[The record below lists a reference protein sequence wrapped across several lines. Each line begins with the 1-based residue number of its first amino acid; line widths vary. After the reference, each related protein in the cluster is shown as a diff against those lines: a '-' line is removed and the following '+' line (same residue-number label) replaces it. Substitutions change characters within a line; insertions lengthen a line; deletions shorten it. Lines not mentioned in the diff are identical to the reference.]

1 MVGLGVK
8 EIITYLWLALIPT
21 QLGRHFWLVESR
33 VLGMKIDYLSIILYL
48 TDILWIGWIIKNHPL
63 TPLESGGMRN
73 LIQNHPL
80 APSLTKEGDKTK
92 TLRDKWLR
100 VVLALMIVVGNIV
113 VAQAKWVAVYRWL
126 RVGQWLF
133 TFYLVSKNKKD
144 IEEKLLKVIP
154 WWIIIESFLALAQVV
169 KGGSL
174 QGIWWW
180 FGERR
185 FLLGNLGI
193 AEMRVGNEAWV
204 RAYGTFSHPNSLA
217 GFLLLAWIYMKN
229 TNKKQDT
236 RNEKQETRNK
246 KQNTRNKNLKI
257 KIWKWVVN
265 WSALLGIVL
274 AGSRTVWVL
283 SILILIQETRNE
295 KQELKGVVEKVLIG
309 IGLVTMVLGIVGNEY
324 ELKSFLGGWDKDSW
338 SKRVSLVVSA
348 KNMFIDSPFL
358 GIGNGNFVSV
368 LPMYQEKNIFWLQPV
383 HNIFLLILSEI
394 GIFGVVLLCKMFGK
408 IRKKN
413 WQILGIIIVT
423 GMLDHY
429 WVTLPQNFWLAAIIL
444 GLMR

>member
-1 MVGLGVK
+1 MK

-48 TDILWIGWIIKNHPL
+48 SDILWVVWVY
-63 TPLESGGMRN
+63 LETRN
-73 LIQNHPL
+73 KKQETRNEKQNTRCGKWKLLLIL
-80 APSLTKEGDKTK
+80 G
-92 TLRDKWLR
+92 
-100 VVLALMIVVGNIV
+100 VVVGNVV
-113 VAQAKWVAVYRWL
+113 VAQAKLVAVYRWL

-217 GFLLLAWIYMKN
+217 GFLLLAWIWWRKSPALRAPPLR
-229 TNKKQDT
+229 KGGI
-236 RNEKQETRNK
+236 
-246 KQNTRNKNLKI
+246 L
-257 KIWKWVVN
+257 KWVVN

-309 IGLVTMVLGIVGNEY
+309 IGLVAMVLGIVGNEY

-358 GIGNGNFVSV
+358 GIGNGNFVSL
-368 LPMYQEKNIFWLQPV
+368 LPKYQEKNIFWLQPV

-394 GIFGVVLLCKMFGK
+394 GIFGVVLLCKMFGR

>member
-1 MVGLGVK
+1 MK

-48 TDILWIGWIIKNHPL
+48 SDILWVVWIIKNHPL
-63 TPLESGGMRN
+63 T
-73 LIQNHPL
+73 
-80 APSLTKEGDKTK
+80 PSLTKEGDKTK
-92 TLRDKWLR
+92 NFWNRWLM
-100 VVLALMIVVGNIV
+100 VVLVLAIVVGNVV
-113 VAQAKWVAVYRWL
+113 VAQAKLVAVYRWL

-144 IEEKLLKVIP
+144 IKEKLLKVIP

-217 GFLLLAWIYMKN
+217 GFLLLAWIWWRKSN
-229 TNKKQDT
+229 LPPAPFFDKTGENKFIVN
-236 RNEKQETRNK
+236 R
-246 KQNTRNKNLKI
+246 I
-257 KIWKWVVN
+257 FYWVVN

-309 IGLVTMVLGIVGNEY
+309 IGLVTMVLRIVGNEY

-368 LPMYQEKNIFWLQPV
+368 LPKYQEKNIFWLQPV

>member
-1 MVGLGVK
+1 MK

-48 TDILWIGWIIKNHPL
+48 SDILWVVWIIKNHPL
-63 TPLESGGMRN
+63 T
-73 LIQNHPL
+73 
-80 APSLTKEGDKTK
+80 PSLTKEGDKTK
-92 TLRDKWLR
+92 NFWNRWLM
-100 VVLALMIVVGNIV
+100 VVLVLAIVVGNVV
-113 VAQAKWVAVYRWL
+113 VAQAKLVAVYRWL

-217 GFLLLAWIYMKN
+217 GFLLLAWIWWRKSPALRAPPLR
-229 TNKKQDT
+229 KGGI
-236 RNEKQETRNK
+236 
-246 KQNTRNKNLKI
+246 L
-257 KIWKWVVN
+257 KWVVN

-309 IGLVTMVLGIVGNEY
+309 IGLVAMVLGIVGNEY

-358 GIGNGNFVSV
+358 GIGNGNFVSL
-368 LPMYQEKNIFWLQPV
+368 LPKYQEKNIFWLQPV

-394 GIFGVVLLCKMFGK
+394 GIFGVVLLCKMFGR

>member
-1 MVGLGVK
+1 VVGLGVK

-48 TDILWIGWIIKNHPL
+48 SDILWVVWIIKNHPL
-63 TPLESGGMRN
+63 T
-73 LIQNHPL
+73 
-80 APSLTKEGDKTK
+80 PSLTKEGDKTK
-92 TLRDKWLR
+92 NFWNRWLM
-100 VVLALMIVVGNIV
+100 VVLVLAIVVGNVV
-113 VAQAKWVAVYRWL
+113 VAQAKLVAVYRWL

-217 GFLLLAWIYMKN
+217 GFLLLAWIWWRKSPALRAPPLR
-229 TNKKQDT
+229 KGGI
-236 RNEKQETRNK
+236 
-246 KQNTRNKNLKI
+246 L
-257 KIWKWVVN
+257 KWVVN

-368 LPMYQEKNIFWLQPV
+368 LPKYQEKNIFWLQPV

-394 GIFGVVLLCKMFGK
+394 GIFGVVLLCKMFGR

>member
-48 TDILWIGWIIKNHPL
+48 SDILWVGWIIKNHPL
-63 TPLESGGMRN
+63 TP
-73 LIQNHPL
+73 
-80 APSLTKEGDKTK
+80 SLTKEGDKTK
-92 TLRDKWLR
+92 NFWNRWLM
-100 VVLALMIVVGNIV
+100 VVLVLAIVVGNVV
-113 VAQAKWVAVYRWL
+113 VAQAKLVAVYRWL

-217 GFLLLAWIYMKN
+217 GFLLLAWIWWRKSPALRAPPLR
-229 TNKKQDT
+229 KGGI
-236 RNEKQETRNK
+236 
-246 KQNTRNKNLKI
+246 L
-257 KIWKWVVN
+257 KWVVN

-309 IGLVTMVLGIVGNEY
+309 IGLVAMVLGIVGNEY

-358 GIGNGNFVSV
+358 GIGNGNFVSL
-368 LPMYQEKNIFWLQPV
+368 LPKYQEKNIFWLQPV

-394 GIFGVVLLCKMFGK
+394 GIFGVVLLCKMFGR

>member
-1 MVGLGVK
+1 MK

-48 TDILWIGWIIKNHPL
+48 SDILWVVWIIKNHPL
-63 TPLESGGMRN
+63 T
-73 LIQNHPL
+73 
-80 APSLTKEGDKTK
+80 PSLTKEGDKTK
-92 TLRDKWLR
+92 NFWNRWLM
-100 VVLALMIVVGNIV
+100 VVLVLAIVVGNVV
-113 VAQAKWVAVYRWL
+113 VAQAKLVAVYRWL

-217 GFLLLAWIYMKN
+217 GFLLLAWIWWRKSPALRAPPLR
-229 TNKKQDT
+229 KGGI
-236 RNEKQETRNK
+236 
-246 KQNTRNKNLKI
+246 L
-257 KIWKWVVN
+257 KWVVN

-309 IGLVTMVLGIVGNEY
+309 IGLVAMVLGIVGNEY

-368 LPMYQEKNIFWLQPV
+368 LPKYQEKNIFWLQPV

-394 GIFGVVLLCKMFGK
+394 GIFGVVLLCKMFGR

>member
-1 MVGLGVK
+1 VK

-48 TDILWIGWIIKNHPL
+48 SDILWVVWIIKNHPL
-63 TPLESGGMRN
+63 T
-73 LIQNHPL
+73 
-80 APSLTKEGDKTK
+80 PSLTKEGDKTK
-92 TLRDKWLR
+92 NFWNRWLM
-100 VVLALMIVVGNIV
+100 VVLVLAIVVGNVV
-113 VAQAKWVAVYRWL
+113 VAQAKLVAVYRWL

-217 GFLLLAWIYMKN
+217 GFLLLAWIWWRKSPALRAPPLR
-229 TNKKQDT
+229 KGGI
-236 RNEKQETRNK
+236 
-246 KQNTRNKNLKI
+246 L
-257 KIWKWVVN
+257 KWVVN

-309 IGLVTMVLGIVGNEY
+309 IGLVAMVLGIVGNEY

-368 LPMYQEKNIFWLQPV
+368 LPKYQEKNIFWLQPV

-394 GIFGVVLLCKMFGK
+394 GIFGVVLLCKMFGR

>member
-1 MVGLGVK
+1 MK

-48 TDILWIGWIIKNHPL
+48 SDILWVVWIIKNHPL
-63 TPLESGGMRN
+63 T
-73 LIQNHPL
+73 
-80 APSLTKEGDKTK
+80 PSLTKEGDKTK
-92 TLRDKWLR
+92 NFWNRWLM
-100 VVLALMIVVGNIV
+100 VVLVLAIVVGNVV
-113 VAQAKWVAVYRWL
+113 VAQAKLVAVYRWL

-144 IEEKLLKVIP
+144 IEGKLLKVIP

-217 GFLLLAWIYMKN
+217 GFLLLAWIWWRKSPALRAPPLR
-229 TNKKQDT
+229 KGGI
-236 RNEKQETRNK
+236 
-246 KQNTRNKNLKI
+246 L
-257 KIWKWVVN
+257 KWVVN

-309 IGLVTMVLGIVGNEY
+309 IGLVAMVLGIVGNEY

-358 GIGNGNFVSV
+358 GIGNGNFVSL
-368 LPMYQEKNIFWLQPV
+368 LPKYQEKNIFWLQPV

-394 GIFGVVLLCKMFGK
+394 GIFGVVLLCKMFGR

>member
-1 MVGLGVK
+1 VVGLGVK

-48 TDILWIGWIIKNHPL
+48 SDILWVVWIIKNHPL
-63 TPLESGGMRN
+63 T
-73 LIQNHPL
+73 
-80 APSLTKEGDKTK
+80 PSLTKEGDKTK
-92 TLRDKWLR
+92 NFWNRWLM
-100 VVLALMIVVGNIV
+100 VVLVLAIVVGNVV
-113 VAQAKWVAVYRWL
+113 VAQAKLVAVYRWL

-309 IGLVTMVLGIVGNEY
+309 IGLVAMVLGIVGNEY

-358 GIGNGNFVSV
+358 GIGNGNFVSL
-368 LPMYQEKNIFWLQPV
+368 LPKYQEKNIFWLQPV

-394 GIFGVVLLCKMFGK
+394 GIFGVVLLCKMFGR

>member
-1 MVGLGVK
+1 MK

-48 TDILWIGWIIKNHPL
+48 SDILWVVWIIKNHPL
-63 TPLESGGMRN
+63 T
-73 LIQNHPL
+73 
-80 APSLTKEGDKTK
+80 PSLTKEGDKTK
-92 TLRDKWLR
+92 NFWNRWLM
-100 VVLALMIVVGNIV
+100 VVLVLAIVVGNVV
-113 VAQAKWVAVYRWL
+113 VAQAKLVAVYRWL

-217 GFLLLAWIYMKN
+217 GFLLLAWIWWRKSPALRAPPLR
-229 TNKKQDT
+229 KGGI
-236 RNEKQETRNK
+236 
-246 KQNTRNKNLKI
+246 L
-257 KIWKWVVN
+257 KWVVN

-309 IGLVTMVLGIVGNEY
+309 IGLVTMVLRIVGNEY

-368 LPMYQEKNIFWLQPV
+368 LPKYQEKNIFWLQPV

-394 GIFGVVLLCKMFGK
+394 GIFGVVLLCKMFGR

>member
-1 MVGLGVK
+1 MK

-48 TDILWIGWIIKNHPL
+48 SDILWVGWIIKNHPL
-63 TPLESGGMRN
+63 TP
-73 LIQNHPL
+73 
-80 APSLTKEGDKTK
+80 SLTKEGDKTK
-92 TLRDKWLR
+92 NFWNRWLM
-100 VVLALMIVVGNIV
+100 VVLVLAIVVGNVV
-113 VAQAKWVAVYRWL
+113 VAQAKLVAVYRWL

-144 IEEKLLKVIP
+144 IEGKLLKVIP

-229 TNKKQDT
+229 RNKKRET
-236 RNEKQETRNK
+236 RNKKQETRNK
-246 KQNTRNKNLKI
+246 KQDI
-257 KIWKWVVN
+257 
-265 WSALLGIVL
+265 
-274 AGSRTVWVL
+274 
-283 SILILIQETRNE
+283 
-295 KQELKGVVEKVLIG
+295 
-309 IGLVTMVLGIVGNEY
+309 
-324 ELKSFLGGWDKDSW
+324 
-338 SKRVSLVVSA
+338 
-348 KNMFIDSPFL
+348 
-358 GIGNGNFVSV
+358 
-368 LPMYQEKNIFWLQPV
+368 
-383 HNIFLLILSEI
+383 
-394 GIFGVVLLCKMFGK
+394 
-408 IRKKN
+408 
-413 WQILGIIIVT
+413 
-423 GMLDHY
+423 
-429 WVTLPQNFWLAAIIL
+429 
-444 GLMR
+444 

>member
-1 MVGLGVK
+1 MK

-48 TDILWIGWIIKNHPL
+48 SDILWVVWVY
-63 TPLESGGMRN
+63 LETSNKKQETRN
-73 LIQNHPL
+73 EKQNTRCGKWKLLLIL
-80 APSLTKEGDKTK
+80 G
-92 TLRDKWLR
+92 
-100 VVLALMIVVGNIV
+100 VVVGNVV
-113 VAQAKWVAVYRWL
+113 VAQAKLVAVYRWL

-144 IEEKLLKVIP
+144 IKEKLLKVIP

-217 GFLLLAWIYMKN
+217 GFLLLAWIWWRKSPALRAPPLR
-229 TNKKQDT
+229 KGGI
-236 RNEKQETRNK
+236 
-246 KQNTRNKNLKI
+246 L
-257 KIWKWVVN
+257 KWVVN

-309 IGLVTMVLGIVGNEY
+309 IGLVAMVLGIVGNEY

-368 LPMYQEKNIFWLQPV
+368 LPKYQEKNIFWLQPV

-394 GIFGVVLLCKMFGK
+394 GIFGVVLLCKMFGR

>member
-1 MVGLGVK
+1 VVGLGVK

-48 TDILWIGWIIKNHPL
+48 SDILWVVWIIKNHPL
-63 TPLESGGMRN
+63 T
-73 LIQNHPL
+73 
-80 APSLTKEGDKTK
+80 PSLTKEGDKTK
-92 TLRDKWLR
+92 NFWNRWLM
-100 VVLALMIVVGNIV
+100 VVLVLAIVVGNVV
-113 VAQAKWVAVYRWL
+113 VAQAKLVAVYRWL

-217 GFLLLAWIYMKN
+217 GFLLLAWIWWRKSPALRAPPLR
-229 TNKKQDT
+229 KGGI
-236 RNEKQETRNK
+236 
-246 KQNTRNKNLKI
+246 L
-257 KIWKWVVN
+257 KWVVN

-309 IGLVTMVLGIVGNEY
+309 IGLVAMVLGIVGNEY

-368 LPMYQEKNIFWLQPV
+368 LPKYQEKNIFWLQPV

-394 GIFGVVLLCKMFGK
+394 GIFGVVLLCKMFGR